1 MKLMCDFKQN
11 VALRYIML
19 KFSIYQFSVTSST

>member
-11 VALRYIML
+11 VALCYAKYSNL
-19 KFSIYQFSVTSST
+19 SVQAMTS